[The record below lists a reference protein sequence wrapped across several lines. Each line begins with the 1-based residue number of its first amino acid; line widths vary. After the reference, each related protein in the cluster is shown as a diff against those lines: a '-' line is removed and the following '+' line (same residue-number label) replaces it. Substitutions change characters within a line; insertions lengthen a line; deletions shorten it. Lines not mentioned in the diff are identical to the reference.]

1 MATQKKG
8 VLNKPIR
15 ETPIAVFDL
24 ETTGLNAGTDR
35 VVEISVVRIDP
46 GDEPELLLD
55 TLVNPTRKMA
65 ATEIHGITEED
76 VKDAPKFEEVAGEL
90 LRSLYDCVLA
100 SYNIYFDLG
109 FLQYELGRIGFPNI
123 PPHLCLMYLR
133 PMLSLGN
140 RCCLQKACEEFG
152 FKHPNAHQSGADVL
166 SSAKL
171 WAIYQKEI
179 ERRGLRIFGDLTR
192 LKPYKFLESL
202 VLDPFMPP
210 VAERL
215 PRAARLKSR
224 SERPAPI
231 VQAIPVGEKAAAL
244 QVDARH
250 SYWEALKAV
259 LSDLAVGHE
268 EIKYLENRRNE
279 LGLSKEEVR
288 ALHARIFA
296 DLITKS
302 VEDRVLDDAECRT
315 LHSLYQC
322 LEKLGW
328 APGD

>member
-1 MATQKKG
+1 MAIQNKG
-8 VLNKPIR
+8 VLNKSIP
-15 ETPIAVFDL
+15 ETPIAIFDL

-46 GDEPELLLD
+46 GKESKLLLD
-55 TLVNPTRKMA
+55 SLVNPNRKMA

-76 VKDAPKFEEVAGEL
+76 VKDAPKFEDVAGEL
-90 LRSLYDCVLA
+90 LRSIYDCVLA
-100 SYNIYFDLG
+100 SYNIYFDIS
-109 FLQYELGRIGFPNI
+109 FLQYELGRVGFRQL
-123 PPHLCLMYLR
+123 PPHLCLMYMR

-140 RCCLQKACEEFG
+140 RCCLEKACEGFG
-152 FKHPNAHQSGADVL
+152 FKHLNAHQSAADVL

-171 WAIYQKEI
+171 WPIYLREI
-179 ERRGLRIFGDLTR
+179 EHRGLRIFADLTR

-202 VLDPFMPP
+202 ARDPFVPP
-210 VAERL
+210 AAEKL
-215 PRAARLKSR
+215 PHAARLKSR
-224 SERPAPI
+224 SERLAPFVQPAP
-231 VQAIPVGEKAAAL
+231 AGEKAASL

-250 SYWEALKAV
+250 AYWEALKAV
-259 LSDLAVGHE
+259 LSDLDVSHE
-268 EIKYLENRRNE
+268 EMKYLEKRRNE
-279 LGLSKEEVR
+279 LELSKEEVR

-302 VEDRVLDDAECRT
+302 VEDRILDDAECQT
-315 LHSLYQC
+315 LRSLYKC